1 MLSYFKARSRLFSN
15 SAFSYACV
23 MTICNAVVVGIAYI
37 SISWHL
43 LSLRNS
49 IEVIMLFMFNWWIF
63 AVLLSP
69 LTGYFADLVP
79 RKLIIILV
87 NISRVLLLLAFIFL
101 GNLDSLSLVY
111 LFTAGWGII
120 LAFFMPAMMI
130 MSRELFANDD
140 VLLYANS
147 TVDGLFEFGMV
158 IGMSLGGVLVAY
170 LDMHQILMVMLIGSL
185 LATLC
190 SFKIIP
196 KRNVKNTKISFL
208 RNWQE
213 VISFLNQNKTLYWC
227 YLAQIG
233 MTCLYMIAPVFI
245 SPYAK
250 NILKASSLE
259 FGLIEVAFSVG
270 FIVGNVLLPYMIEKI
285 SPKQTLVFSMTISA
299 LMYLLLGLNESIF
312 FASIYYLVA
321 GIFISAWVIIVTIAQ
336 KNTPITLQGK
346 IQGICYGFSG
356 LVVMFIYVIFFAIN
370 YLYPLPSNKWFYI
383 LAILA
388 VSTLWPISKG
398 LKILNLKNKV

>member
-15 SAFSYACV
+15 SAFSYACI

-49 IEVIMLFMFNWWIF
+49 IEVIMLFMFTWWIF

-79 RKLIIILV
+79 RRIIIILV
-87 NISRVLLLLAFIFL
+87 NISRVLLLLVFIFL
-101 GNLDSLSLVY
+101 GNLDSLGLVY
-111 LFTAGWGII
+111 LFTIGWGII

-130 MSRELFANDD
+130 MSRELFASDD

-170 LDMHQILMVMLIGSL
+170 LDMHKILMVMLIGSL
-185 LATLC
+185 LAMLS
-190 SFKIIP
+190 SFKIVP
-196 KRNVKNTKISFL
+196 RRNVKNTTVSFL
-208 RNWQE
+208 KNWQE
-213 VISFLNQNKTLYWC
+213 VISFLNQNKALYWC

-250 NILKASSLE
+250 NILKASPLE

-270 FIVGNVLLPYMIEKI
+270 FIAGNILLPYMIEKI
-285 SPKQTLVFSMTISA
+285 SPKQTLVFSMIISA
-299 LMYLLLGLNESIF
+299 LMYLLLGLNESVF
-312 FASIYYLVA
+312 FASLYYLVA

-336 KNTPITLQGK
+336 KNTPIKLQGK
-346 IQGICYGFSG
+346 IQGVCYGFSG
-356 LVVMFIYVIFFAIN
+356 LVVMFIYLIFFVIN

-388 VSTLWPISKG
+388 LSTLWPISKG
-398 LKILNLKNKV
+398 LKNLKFEH

>member
-1 MLSYFKARSRLFSN
+1 
-15 SAFSYACV
+15 
-23 MTICNAVVVGIAYI
+23 
-37 SISWHL
+37 
-43 LSLRNS
+43 
-49 IEVIMLFMFNWWIF
+49 
-63 AVLLSP
+63 
-69 LTGYFADLVP
+69 
-79 RKLIIILV
+79 
-87 NISRVLLLLAFIFL
+87 
-101 GNLDSLSLVY
+101 
-111 LFTAGWGII
+111 
-120 LAFFMPAMMI
+120 
-130 MSRELFANDD
+130 
-140 VLLYANS
+140 
-147 TVDGLFEFGMV
+147 
-158 IGMSLGGVLVAY
+158 
-170 LDMHQILMVMLIGSL
+170 MLIGSL

-356 LVVMFIYVIFFAIN
+356 LVVMFIYLIFFAIN

-383 LAILA
+383 LAMLA
-388 VSTLWPISKG
+388 LSTLWPISKG

>member
-15 SAFSYACV
+15 SAFSYACI
-23 MTICNAVVVGIAYI
+23 MIICNAVVVGIAYI

-49 IEVIMLFMFNWWIF
+49 IEVIMLFMFTWWIF

-79 RKLIIILV
+79 RRIIIILV

-101 GNLDSLSLVY
+101 GNLDSLGLVY
-111 LFTAGWGII
+111 LFTIGWGII

-130 MSRELFANDD
+130 MSRELFASDD

-147 TVDGLFEFGMV
+147 TVDGLFEFGIV

-170 LDMHQILMVMLIGSL
+170 LDMHEILMVMLIGSL
-185 LATLC
+185 LAMLS
-190 SFKIIP
+190 SFKIVP
-196 KRNVKNTKISFL
+196 RRNVKNTTVGFL
-208 RNWQE
+208 KNWQE
-213 VISFLNQNKTLYWC
+213 VISFLNQNKALYWC

-250 NILKASSLE
+250 NILKASPLE

-270 FIVGNVLLPYMIEKI
+270 FIAGNILLPYMIEKI
-285 SPKQTLVFSMTISA
+285 SPKQTLVFSMIISA
-299 LMYLLLGLNESIF
+299 LMYLLLGLNESVF
-312 FASIYYLVA
+312 FASLYYLAA

-336 KNTPITLQGK
+336 KNTPIKLQGK
-346 IQGICYGFSG
+346 IQGICYGLSG
-356 LVVMFIYVIFFAIN
+356 LVVMFIYLIFFVIN

-388 VSTLWPISKG
+388 LSTLWPISKG
-398 LKILNLKNKV
+398 LKNLKFEH

>member
-15 SAFSYACV
+15 SAFSYACI

-49 IEVIMLFMFNWWIF
+49 IEVIMLFMFTWYICGF
-63 AVLLSP
+63 
-69 LTGYFADLVP
+69 
-79 RKLIIILV
+79 IITTYRL
-87 NISRVLLLLAFIFL
+87 
-101 GNLDSLSLVY
+101 
-111 LFTAGWGII
+111 
-120 LAFFMPAMMI
+120 
-130 MSRELFANDD
+130 
-140 VLLYANS
+140 
-147 TVDGLFEFGMV
+147 
-158 IGMSLGGVLVAY
+158 
-170 LDMHQILMVMLIGSL
+170 VMLIGSL

-245 SPYAK
+245 FPYAK

-259 FGLIEVAFSVG
+259 FGLIEVTFSVG

-356 LVVMFIYVIFFAIN
+356 LVVMFIYLIFFAIN
-370 YLYPLPSNKWFYI
+370 YIHYLVING
-383 LAILA
+383 
-388 VSTLWPISKG
+388 STSWQC
-398 LKILNLKNKV
+398 

>member
-49 IEVIMLFMFNWWIF
+49 IEVIMLFMFTWWIF

-356 LVVMFIYVIFFAIN
+356 LVVMFIYLIFFAIN

-388 VSTLWPISKG
+388 LSTLWPISKG